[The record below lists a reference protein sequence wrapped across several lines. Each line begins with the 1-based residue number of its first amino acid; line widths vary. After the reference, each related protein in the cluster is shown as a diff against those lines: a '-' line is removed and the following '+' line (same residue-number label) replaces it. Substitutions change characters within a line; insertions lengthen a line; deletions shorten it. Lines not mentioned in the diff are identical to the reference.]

1 MTEEQVQQIPL
12 GQIRPNPW
20 NRKHGGFNQAKLQ
33 ELAESIKAVGVLHPA
48 LVRFNPVSPHA
59 DEPNELVA
67 GERRWKAA
75 RLAGLATLPCVVREI
90 DDATLM
96 KIATIENL
104 QREDIHP
111 LDEAEGYAR
120 LIAKGDYDVELLAKE
135 VGRSPSYVYQRLKLQ
150 DLVEPARKML
160 DEGKIQAGH
169 AILIARLQ
177 PTQQKEI
184 LGSYLFRGGEEISVR
199 DIDSHIRQHILLDL
213 SRASFKR
220 DDAELVPAAGPCTTC
235 PKRTGYQP
243 ALFADVCNGGKK
255 DYCIDPPCFNGKLEA
270 LVERRRQE
278 LKGEKHLEVLD
289 RGAYQLDWK
298 EQQRLKKAGVKE
310 SSTWEECKKS
320 DKDAVPAL
328 VVAGDNPGRLTYG
341 RERKQNSYGRL
352 EPTAAEKTA
361 RKKQLLEAKIQM
373 AIRERTWDAVLQVIE
388 TKKVVKALAA
398 ELMRMIAQN
407 LWQRTMNDVQ
417 GAYCQAMGWE
427 VPPKQSGEYG
437 HPWERMGR
445 TRIAKYESD
454 ELLQFM
460 LTVTMAQ
467 DLIGPGWHGTECQRM
482 KEVAAIYK
490 LDTAAIA
497 AQVRKELSEKAKA
510 KEERAKK
517 AAKGQAKKKAPAKKP
532 AAKKAKA
539 MK

>member
-1 MTEEQVQQIPL
+1 MNEKVEQIPL

-33 ELAESIKAVGVLHPA
+33 ELAESIRVVGVLHPA

-135 VGRSPSYVYQRLKLQ
+135 VGRSPSYIYQRLKLQ
-150 DLVEPARKML
+150 DLIPPAKKQL
-160 DEGKIQAGH
+160 EEGKIEASH

-177 PTQQKEI
+177 PAQQKEI
-184 LGSYLFRGGEEISVR
+184 LGCFLFQRGEEISVR
-199 DIDSHIRQHILLDL
+199 EIDVYIRQHILLDL
-213 SRASFKR
+213 SQSSFKR

-255 DYCIDPPCFNGKLEA
+255 DYCTDPLCFHGKLEA
-270 LVERRRQE
+270 LLQRRRQE
-278 LKGEKHLEVLD
+278 LKGQKHLEVLD
-289 RGAYQLDWK
+289 RGAYGLDWK

-310 SSTWEECKKS
+310 SSAWEECKKS
-320 DKDAVPAL
+320 DEDAVPAL

-341 RERKQNSYGRL
+341 RERKQNRFGYS
-352 EPTAAEKTA
+352 EPTAAEKAA

-373 AIRERTWDAVLQVIE
+373 AIRKRTWDAVLQVLE
-388 TKKVVKALAA
+388 AKKVFKAIPA
-398 ELMRMIAQN
+398 ELLRTIAQN
-407 LWQRTMNDVQ
+407 LWQRTLNDVQ
-417 GAYCQAMGWE
+417 GAYCQAMGWKE
-427 VPPKQSGEYG
+427 LPRQSGEYG

-460 LTVTMAQ
+460 LTVTLAQ

-490 LDTAAIA
+490 LDTDAIA
-497 AQVRKELSEKAKA
+497 AQVRKEFTEKAKA
-510 KEERAKK
+510 REERAKK
-517 AAKGQAKKKAPAKKP
+517 AAKPKAKKRTPAKKP
-532 AAKKAKA
+532 RAKKAEA
-539 MK
+539 SQ